1 MWTRSKNPQLSIFF
15 IALSWLFCVPSNA
28 QDSYLSRF
36 YTDTMPNYSWAFGTS
51 KECNPIVG
59 MSSRTIHF
67 RSPSKL
73 AIRGLEAA
81 LSGDI
86 QSALECEKQ
95 LNSFEREIEGG
106 LFYTFLDD
114 YKDAWPFHLKAP
126 WVSAFTQ
133 GVTLEFYIELAK
145 KTGDSYYKNKADKI
159 FLSYLVPI
167 ENGGFSRHTK
177 EQVIFEEYPVKQEIA
192 VLNGDLIATIALY
205 DYAIF
210 SQRAVPKQLAQ
221 RSVNWLQNNIHRY
234 VISHTDYQKPI
245 SAYSLAP
252 SRLDLL
258 FRFYLTNN
266 SLDVFSIEL
275 IGDGVSRSIMVGSE
289 QDDDISNAAS
299 LIVSPDMNWSA
310 AYTDPQ
316 AKTHGQFRKIIQGLG
331 GFNHAPFRMEINS
344 ASELVH
350 LSNKAKI
357 KITYRAQGNSDIQI
371 SDGRTFY
378 KVGTL
383 PPTNGSVV
391 DLTFDIPQTA
401 IANIQFPDKL
411 KYNALYFEH
420 NQKLLGIVAEIA
432 DSDILKKYSDLLKH

>member
-1 MWTRSKNPQLSIFF
+1 MRTRLRNSKLSIFL
-15 IALSWLFCVPSNA
+15 IAFLWVFCAPSNA
-28 QDSYLSRF
+28 QNSYLSKF
-36 YTDTMPNYSWAFGTS
+36 YTDSMPNYSWAFGTS

-59 MSSRTIHF
+59 MSSKTKNF

-73 AIRGLEAA
+73 AIRGLEAT

-86 QSALECEKQ
+86 KRAIECEKR
-95 LNSFEREIEGG
+95 LKSFEREIEGG

-114 YKDAWPFHLKAP
+114 YKDVWPFHLKAP

-133 GVTLEFYIELAK
+133 GITLEFYIELAK
-145 KTGDSYYKNKADKI
+145 KTGDSYYKSKADKI

-167 ENGGFSRHTK
+167 EKGGFSRYTK
-177 EQVIFEEYPVKQEIA
+177 EQVLFEEYPVNQEIA
-192 VLNGDLIATIALY
+192 VLNGNLIATIALY
-205 DYAIF
+205 DYANF
-210 SQRAVPKQLAQ
+210 SLRVVPKQLAQ
-221 RSVNWLQNNIHRY
+221 RSVNWLQNNVHRY
-234 VISHTDYQKPI
+234 VINHTDYPNPV

-258 FRFYLTNN
+258 FRFYLTTN
-266 SLDVFSIEL
+266 SLDIYSIEL
-275 IGDGVSRSIMVGSE
+275 IGDGVTRSIMVGS
-289 QDDDISNAAS
+289 QKDDDISNAAS

-316 AKTHGQFRKIIQGLG
+316 AKTHGQFRTIIQGLG
-331 GFNHAPFRMEINS
+331 TFNHAPFRMEINS
-344 ASELVH
+344 ASELAH
-350 LSNKAKI
+350 LRNTAKI

-371 SDGRTFY
+371 SDGKTFY

-383 PPTNGSVV
+383 SPTEGRIVA
-391 DLTFDIPQTA
+391 LTFDIPQTA

-411 KYNALYFEH
+411 KHNALYFEH

-432 DSDILKKYSDLLKH
+432 HSAILKKYSDLLKH

>member
-1 MWTRSKNPQLSIFF
+1 
-15 IALSWLFCVPSNA
+15 
-28 QDSYLSRF
+28 
-36 YTDTMPNYSWAFGTS
+36 MPNYSWAFGTS

-59 MSSRTIHF
+59 MSSRTKNF

-86 QSALECEKQ
+86 RIALECEKQ
-95 LNSFEREIEGG
+95 LNAFEREIEGG

-114 YKDAWPFHLKAP
+114 YNDAWPFHLKAP

-145 KTGDSYYKNKADKI
+145 KTGDSHYKNKADKI

-167 ENGGFSRHTK
+167 EKGGFSRYTK
-177 EQVIFEEYPVKQEIA
+177 EQVLFEEYPVNQEIA
-192 VLNGDLIATIALY
+192 VLNGNLIATIALY
-205 DYAIF
+205 DYANF
-210 SQRAVPKQLAQ
+210 SQRVVPKQLAQ
-221 RSVNWLQNNIHRY
+221 RSVNWLQNNVHRY
-234 VISHTDYQKPI
+234 VINHPDYPNPV

-266 SLDVFSIEL
+266 SLDIFSIEL
-275 IGDGVSRSIMVGSE
+275 IGDNVTRFIMVGSKK
-289 QDDDISNAAS
+289 DDNISNAAS

-310 AYTDPQ
+310 AYSDPQ

-344 ASELVH
+344 ASELAH
-350 LSNKAKI
+350 LSNTAKI
-357 KITYRAQGNSDIQI
+357 KITYRAQGSSDIQI

-383 PPTNGSVV
+383 SPTDGRVV
-391 DLTFDIPQTA
+391 DLTLDIPQAA

-411 KYNALYFEH
+411 KHNALYFEH